1 MVKSRLSIFRALPR
15 LALATLTLLPATL
28 KAETFNMPKFGHVDK
43 TVSETIDF
51 YDPMGT
57 GQMTGS
63 GASSYSTVV
72 FTPANPGEAIQV
84 TFSRIELKS
93 DGANYPVSLSI
104 WDGTYDDSSIT
115 YPSSYSNVPT
125 DDFPEGNGTLL
136 KRYASKVKNEVVSG
150 QDVTYTSQA
159 EDGTLSVTFQ
169 WKYANPSE
177 GWVATVR
184 SVTLTD
190 QEIVSVTPDYSA
202 VNTSPYGGMKNV
214 TLGTL
219 NVKTDGILNPFSATS
234 VSFDL
239 DDPSSA
245 IENIRLIANGKEVS
259 AQPTIAGNNHT
270 YTLDTPLSSGDNLYT
285 VLADISP
292 AAPFFA
298 TASLTFTSFDT
309 TAPNTPAIAPVT
321 PTQLTVAAVVM
332 MPADGS
338 HVTAVIEE
346 GKPVSFYDNGGPE
359 ANYPENSSGTVT
371 FRPADGSQGK
381 VMLDFSNIALFNTNP
396 AKNDQLVV
404 YDGTEAD
411 PDKVLVTLLKQTKA
425 LVRSTSADGALTVS
439 FSTVTGVTK
448 AGWEATASL
457 FTPQPM
463 TLAGT
468 DVTVSSTETV
478 GAGDT
483 GCSLLRILVKTK
495 DTEPAM
501 ALSGIGLDFNGTSP
515 QWEGVKVYYTRN
527 TETFDPDKALLLANT
542 PVTGESMSVSF
553 DSPATL
559 LEGDN
564 FLWVLADIKA
574 DAQTGS
580 NVDAL
585 VKTLT
590 LNGESVTVTPP
601 AGETGRE
608 VYNILYPAVT
618 HPVKT
623 VYGSTAVAHKPYS
636 SYYPG
641 YEGSNKDQLATFI
654 PATEGNICEL
664 DFSKLNLYYYDA
676 PSWNPTG
683 GVSPVFKVFAGTTA
697 EGTPIYTHEKENNL
711 EAGADNANIGIIRS
725 TSPDGALTILFNAGT
740 SSTGNCKD
748 GKYGFLGE
756 VREYLPR
763 PMTATG
769 AEAFHTGRTS
779 VPVTAANDVAVIG
792 LNVAAEGNLEPVSVD
807 GISFGIKADPS
818 IYTSYKLATSGKKAS
833 PDHATVIATTTEVT
847 DGVVTFTPAT
857 MLAEGD
863 NHYWLL
869 ADVRPDATPGSVIDA
884 SVTSLTVGGK
894 SMSVTNA
901 DPEGEILTVNTYDP
915 ITGDKDQV
923 VEVGEYPILINGVTS
938 AYLSSEYTITAK
950 PAIDGGKVTAR
961 FTEGSFNVN
970 TSNQYITVIGGAE
983 PFGVDA
989 NTIYPVSVTSARED
1003 GALIIEYHSMT
1014 IAKPEGWKCEL
1025 TCDARK
1031 PFAINDYA
1039 NLQGGSGKGTA
1050 GSEPLLYGVRIDV
1063 TGDKDDITIESFDFD
1078 IPGAADIF
1086 SELRLYATGDG
1097 SEFLR
1102 NNLIATTDASSTSLV
1117 PGETYAISS
1126 AGSYH
1131 FWLQGVVRADAAN
1144 ASATTV
1150 RPVSIHYS
1158 ANGETSQTDL
1168 SSLEPGSFKVVGGFH
1183 GRYTIGQSAGADYGN
1198 FADALAD
1205 IATGIDGPV
1214 EFLVE
1219 PGIYDELVCLDHIP
1233 GASAA
1238 NTITIAGTTGD
1249 PADVVIAS
1257 NNWVEP
1263 PYSEDKLDHYY
1274 GVVTLRGT
1282 SDVTLSGI
1290 TIRTTNIDFPSVVHL
1305 AEGASDVTIERCVI
1319 SAPGS
1324 TTTYNNLTLVNS
1336 YVNMSATSLNN
1347 RLTIVESDLIGGY
1360 TGVKFGSA
1368 TINQPE
1374 SEGITIDHCSF
1385 ANQGYQAIYLYLARD
1400 VEITGNLLTGTAGS
1414 ADKNY
1419 CQMLDLDISGPA
1431 NITRNILD
1439 YTKTGVYGMY
1449 FRRLAGSD
1457 DAPIVIANNI
1467 VDVNVGAKPGAGV
1480 QLYNSASKPYTGF
1493 LFAHNTVRTS
1503 GSDVVMPLII
1513 NVKGGTKV
1521 EGRIANNILQ
1531 NRAGYYVI
1539 KEQYGPSGATYL
1551 HNVGHTDSSD
1561 FGYAYWGGAYDLEM
1575 TFNQWTLES
1584 GEAGGVNARVAFDD
1598 SDESHPLYPSSFADL
1613 KCGTPLPE
1621 VTTDYLGVAR
1631 DINTPTAGAYEA
1643 YTSAIESIVSSDTEA
1658 TADGRSLYA
1667 TDRLTVEADG
1677 AVLRIFSL
1685 SGALM
1690 MQTPVDGPTDVDVS
1704 ALPRGMYVFSLDDR
1718 ALRLI
1723 LR

>member
-1 MVKSRLSIFRALPR
+1 MVKSRLSIFRTLPR
-15 LALATLTLLPATL
+15 LALATLALLPTAL
-28 KAETFNMPKFGHVDK
+28 MAETFNMPKFGHVDK

-57 GQMTGS
+57 ANMNGS

-84 TFSRIELKS
+84 TFSKIELKS
-93 DGANYPVSLSI
+93 DGPNYPVSLSI
-104 WDGTYDDSSIT
+104 WDGVYDDSSIT

-136 KRYASKVKNEVVSG
+136 KRYASKVKNEVVSDK
-150 QDVTYTSQA
+150 DVTYTSQA
-159 EDGTLSVTFQ
+159 EDGSLSVTFQ
-169 WKYANPSE
+169 WKYANSSE

-202 VNTSPYGGMKNV
+202 VNTNPYGGMKNV
-214 TLGTL
+214 SLGTL
-219 NVKTDGILNPFSATS
+219 NVKTEGILNPYSATS
-234 VSFDL
+234 LSFEL
-239 DDPSSA
+239 DDPSSVL
-245 IENIRLIANGKEVS
+245 ENIRLSANGKEVS
-259 AQPTIAGNNHT
+259 AQPVISGNT
-270 YTLDTPLSSGDNLYT
+270 YTYALDNQLSSGDNNYS
-285 VLADISP
+285 VVADISP

-298 TASLTFTSFDT
+298 TASLTFTGFT
-309 TAPNTPAIAPVT
+309 TSAPSTPAITPASAPAI
-321 PTQLTVAAVVM
+321 TVAAVVM

-338 HVTAVIEE
+338 HITSIIED
-346 GKPVSFYDNGGPE
+346 GKPVSFYDNGGPD

-371 FRPADGSQGK
+371 FKPAEGSEGK

-411 PDKVLVTLLKQTKA
+411 PDKILVTLLKQTKA

-463 TLAGT
+463 TLVGT
-468 DVTVSSTETV
+468 DVTASSTETV

-483 GCSLLRILVKTK
+483 GCALLRVLVKTK

-501 ALSGIGLDFNGTSP
+501 ALSGIGFDFNGTSP

-527 TETFDPDKALLLANT
+527 TETFDQDKALLLANT
-542 PVTGESMSVSF
+542 PVTGETMSVSF
-553 DSPATL
+553 DSPASL
-559 LEGDN
+559 LEGNN

-590 LNGESVTVTPP
+590 LNGESVTVTSP

-608 VYNILYPAVT
+608 VYNILYPAET

-654 PATEGNICEL
+654 PATEGYICEL
-664 DFSKLNLYYYDA
+664 DFSKLNLFYYDA

-697 EGTPIYTHEKENNL
+697 EGTPIYTHEKGNNL

-756 VREYLPR
+756 VREYLPS
-763 PMTATG
+763 PMKATA
-769 AEAFHTGRTS
+769 AEAFHTSRTS

-792 LNVAAEGNLEPVSVD
+792 LNVAAEGNLDPVSVD

-833 PDHATVIATTTEVT
+833 PDNATVIATTTEAT
-847 DGVVTFTPAT
+847 DGVVTFAPAAV
-857 MLAEGD
+857 LAEGD

-884 SVTSLTVGGK
+884 TVNSLTVGGK

-915 ITGDKDQV
+915 ITGDKEQV

-950 PAIDGGKVTAR
+950 PALDGGKVTAK

-1025 TCDARK
+1025 SCDARK
-1031 PFAINDYA
+1031 PFVMDNFESLPA
-1039 NLQGGSGKGTA
+1039 GSGKGTA
-1050 GSEPLLYGVRIDV
+1050 GSEALLYGFKFDV
-1063 TGDKDDITIESFDFD
+1063 TGDKDDITIDSFDFD
-1078 IPGAADIF
+1078 IPEAAEIF

-1097 SEFLR
+1097 QEFLR
-1102 NNLIATTDASSTSLV
+1102 NNLIATTDATSTSLV
-1117 PGETYAISS
+1117 PTDTYTISA
-1126 AGSYH
+1126 AGTYH
-1131 FWLQGVVRADAAN
+1131 FWLQGVVRTDAQN
-1144 ASATTV
+1144 ASATTIKPSAV
-1150 RPVSIHYS
+1150 IHTS
-1158 ANGETSQTDL
+1158 ATTSTTDL
-1168 SSLEPGSFKVVGGFH
+1168 TSLEANTFQVVGGFH
-1183 GRYTIGQSAGADYGN
+1183 GTYTIGNSASADYGN

-1214 EFLVE
+1214 ELQVE
-1219 PGIYDELVCLDHIP
+1219 PGTYDELVCLDHVP
-1233 GASAA
+1233 GVSAT

-1249 PADVVIAS
+1249 PTDVVLAS
-1257 NNWVEP
+1257 GNWVEP
-1263 PYSEDKLDHYY
+1263 PYSDDKLDHYY

-1282 SDVTLSGI
+1282 SNVSLSGM
-1290 TIRTTNIDFPSVVHL
+1290 TIRTTNVSFPSVVHL
-1305 AEGASDVTIERCVI
+1305 AEGTSDVTIERCII
-1319 SAPGS
+1319 SAPSS

-1336 YVNMSATSLNN
+1336 YVNMSATSVNN
-1347 RLTIVESDLIGGY
+1347 RLTLVETDLIGGY

-1374 SEGITIDHCSF
+1374 SEGITIDQCSF
-1385 ANQGYQAIYLYLARD
+1385 TNQGYQAIYLYMARD
-1400 VEITGNLLTGTAGS
+1400 VEITGNLLTGTATNS
-1414 ADKNY
+1414 DKNY
-1419 CQMLDLDISGPA
+1419 CQMLDIDISGPA
-1431 NITRNILD
+1431 TISRNVLN
-1439 YTKTGVYGMY
+1439 YSKTGVYGMY

-1467 VDVNVGAKPGAGV
+1467 VDVNVGSKPGAGV
-1480 QLYNSASKPYTGF
+1480 QFYNSSSKPYTGF

-1513 NVKGGTKV
+1513 NIKTGTQV

-1531 NRAGYYVI
+1531 NQAGYYVI

-1561 FGYAYWGGAYDLEM
+1561 FGYAYWGSSYNQEM

-1584 GEAGGVNARVAFDD
+1584 GETGGVNASVAFDD
-1598 SDESHPLYPSSFADL
+1598 YDGSHPLWPSSFADL

-1621 VTTDYLGVAR
+1621 VTTDYVGVTR
-1631 DINTPTAGAYEA
+1631 DINTPTVGAYEA
-1643 YTSAIESIVSSDTEA
+1643 YTSAIESIASSETEA
-1658 TADGRSLYA
+1658 TADGRSLFA
-1667 TDRLTVEADG
+1667 TDRLSVDADG
-1677 AVLRIFSL
+1677 ADLRIYSL
-1685 SGALM
+1685 SGSLLM
-1690 MQTPVDGPTDVDVS
+1690 TARIDGPTDVDVS
-1704 ALPRGMYVFSLDDR
+1704 SLSRGIYVFALGDR
-1718 ALRLI
+1718 AGRLI